1 MGILHNMLDFG
12 LPMSKMVNISI
23 LYLRS
28 ILETSSEVWQSSITQ
43 AETSEIEKVQK
54 VSLRI
59 ILGGKYED
67 YQKALD
73 ISWGRITFE

>member
-12 LPMSKMVNISI
+12 IPMSEMVNISI

-67 YQKALD
+67 Y
-73 ISWGRITFE
+73 